1 MYYHVFWCIIV
12 NGGLCNRG
20 GALTQTIVVASGKG
34 GTGKTSIT
42 AGVGCALAELG
53 HRCLM
58 IDADVGMQSLDMA
71 LGVHNFAAFD
81 FADAARGNIA
91 LADAAVPLAD
101 FPQASVLAA
110 PPELEEL
117 AANTLRTIA
126 RNVREMELY
135 DFVLIDAPA
144 GLGEGF
150 RMAARAADA
159 GVIVATADPICL
171 RGSERTA
178 RELEACGVVNLR
190 LVVNRVRPS
199 LMERGLPNIDDA
211 IDMSGAQLLGYVPED
226 ESVIVS
232 AAHGVPSLLTPR
244 SRAARA
250 YRNIARR
257 LVGEQVPVMK
267 LGRR

>member
-1 MYYHVFWCIIV
+1 M
-12 NGGLCNRG
+12 
-20 GALTQTIVVASGKG
+20 TQTIVVASGKG
-34 GTGKTSIT
+34 GTGKTSVT

-53 HRCLM
+53 HSCLM

-71 LGVHNFAAFD
+71 LGVHQFAAFD

-91 LADAAVPLAD
+91 LADAVVPLAD
-101 FPQASVLAA
+101 FPQAGVLAA
-110 PPELEEL
+110 PAELEGL
-117 AANTLRTIA
+117 GSNALRTIT
-126 RNVREMELY
+126 RNIREMELY
-135 DFVLIDAPA
+135 EFVLIDAPA

-150 RMAARAADA
+150 RMAARAADS
-159 GVIVATADPICL
+159 GILVATADPICL

-178 RELEACGVVNLR
+178 RELMACGTVNVR
-190 LVVNRVRPS
+190 LVVNRVRPV

-211 IDMSGAQLLGYVPED
+211 IDVSGTQLLGYVPED

-232 AAHGVPSLLTPR
+232 AAHGLPSLLAPQ

-257 LVGEQVPVMK
+257 LLGEQVPVMK

>member
-1 MYYHVFWCIIV
+1 M
-12 NGGLCNRG
+12 
-20 GALTQTIVVASGKG
+20 TQTIVVASGKG

-53 HRCLM
+53 RRCLL

-71 LGVHNFAAFD
+71 LGVHNYAAFD
-81 FADAARGNIA
+81 FSDAARGNIA

-110 PPELEEL
+110 PPDLEEVGTN
-117 AANTLRTIA
+117 ALRTITH
-126 RNVREMELY
+126 NIREMDLY

-144 GLGEGF
+144 GLGEVF
-150 RMAARAADA
+150 RMAACAADA

-171 RGSERTA
+171 RGAERTA
-178 RELEACGVVNLR
+178 QELMSCGVANLR
-190 LVVNRVRPS
+190 LVVNRVRPG
-199 LMERGLPNIDDA
+199 LMDRGLPNIDDA
-211 IDMSGAQLLGYVPED
+211 IDSSGVQLLGYVPED

-232 AAHGVPSLLTPR
+232 AAYGVPSLLTPR

-250 YRNIARR
+250 YRNIAKR
-257 LVGEQVPVMK
+257 LVGEQAPVLK

>member
-1 MYYHVFWCIIV
+1 M
-12 NGGLCNRG
+12 
-20 GALTQTIVVASGKG
+20 TQTIVVASGKG
-34 GTGKTSIT
+34 GTGKTSVT
-42 AGVGCALAELG
+42 AGIGCALAELG
-53 HRCLM
+53 HSCLM

-101 FPQASVLAA
+101 FPQASVLTAPAA
-110 PPELEEL
+110 LEEIG
-117 AANTLRTIA
+117 ANTLRTVT
-126 RNVREMELY
+126 RNIREMELY
-135 DFVLIDAPA
+135 EFVLIDAPA

-150 RMAARAADA
+150 RMAARAADS

-178 RELEACGVVNLR
+178 RELMACGAANLR
-190 LVVNRVRPS
+190 LVVNRVRPG

-211 IDMSGAQLLGYVPED
+211 IDLSGAQLLGYVPED

-232 AAHGVPSLLTPR
+232 AAHGVPSLMAPR

-250 YRNIARR
+250 YRNMARR
-257 LVGEQVPVMK
+257 LLGEQVPVMR